1 MKKLRILLLTIL
13 VFVFAFQSMACN
25 TNQGQPDAPHMND
38 RVYERIDEE
47 ALNSLLDKIYT
58 LVEEDGH
65 RYEIKKLREQFFA
78 DFYYKSVTMYWISSI
93 NYDKDVTSEY
103 WAEESALALTIAENI
118 QNTALELEK
127 AVFASEYY
135 GEYFTKIY
143 GQDYADSILVVELE
157 TEEQL
162 ALSAEMATLE
172 AQYNT
177 LYAAG
182 KTNDLYD
189 LYAQLVKVRNQYAQT
204 KTDTEGNP
212 YKNYMDYAYK
222 NRYGREYTP
231 EEVASFRASIKANFV
246 SLKDKFSAAS
256 TNFTA
261 EATLTEKNVMAFLP
275 YIIKNTAPEMLSSWQ
290 YMVNKGLYDFAY
302 STKKANTSYVTTFSE
317 YDDAYMF
324 VNTSKSVIKDLPTF
338 IHEFGHYNEKFMADE
353 SLEDPSGVRSYDLA
367 ETHSQAFELITLPV
381 VEKLIKNNYTTEN
394 LYETYAFNLIYD
406 SVWAVLSNCAFDE
419 FEYTIYNADPETV
432 NAQFI
437 RSTFGTVWRKYW
449 GGSGIEFYQ
458 VPHFFSSPAYCI
470 SYAVSLIFSAE
481 IWASDDPI
489 GNYLTTVKY
498 GSYNYLSTV
507 YTALGLES
515 PLSDTT
521 VKTVAEAFTTYTD
534 TNILN

>member
-1 MKKLRILLLTIL
+1 
-13 VFVFAFQSMACN
+13 
-25 TNQGQPDAPHMND
+25 
-38 RVYERIDEE
+38 
-47 ALNSLLDKIYT
+47 
-58 LVEEDGH
+58 
-65 RYEIKKLREQFFA
+65 
-78 DFYYKSVTMYWISSI
+78 MYRLASI
-93 NYDKDVTSEY
+93 NSDKDATSEY

-127 AVFASEYY
+127 AVFGSEYY

-182 KTNDLYD
+182 KTNDLYE

-204 KTDTEGNP
+204 KTDAEGNP
-212 YKNYMDYAYK
+212 YKNYMDYAYE
-222 NRYGREYTP
+222 NHYGREYTP
-231 EEVASFRASIKANFV
+231 EEVASFRSSIHSNFT
-246 SLKDKFSAAS
+246 SLKRTLQNYVYS
-256 TNFTA
+256 FTA
-261 EATLTEKNVMAFLP
+261 SGTLLQAQYTTYLP
-275 YIIKNTAPEMLSSWQ
+275 YIIKNTAPEMLASWQ
-290 YMVNKGLYDFAY
+290 YMMEKGLYDFTI
-302 STKKANTSYVTTFSE
+302 SSKKANTSYVATFSE

-324 VNTSKSVIKDLPTF
+324 IKTSGSLTADLPTF

-394 LYETYAFNLIYD
+394 LYESYAFNLIYN

-449 GGSGIEFYQ
+449 GGSAVEFYQ